1 MSDQPREHTQAVE
14 EAENGQPATAAPCQ
28 HFYMWNSPAGSRF
41 SARLC
46 MGCGSPDPEWLNKI
60 CDAERIEKQLI
71 REIFSTLVETSDE
84 IEGGQ
89 VPGAGWLHSRRSIN
103 QWLCDRRD
111 WELTEGVALREE
123 ARDAE

>member
-1 MSDQPREHTQAVE
+1 MSTDSAQRPPEL
-14 EAENGQPATAAPCQ
+14 AESGQPQAAAICEHHYLWQ
-28 HFYMWNSPAGSRF
+28 SPAGTKH

-46 MGCGSPDPEWLNKI
+46 MGCGQPDPAWLDKV
-60 CDAERIEKQLI
+60 CDTERIERHLI

-89 VPGAGWLHSRRSIN
+89 VPGVGWLHTRRSIN
-103 QWLCDRRD
+103 QWLCDRRL
-111 WELTEGVALREE
+111 WELSEGVALREE